1 MKAFYKE
8 DIITDYK
15 PLDFESEEPFIII
28 TEEEYQ
34 NAITSNEIMV
44 NLNGKMQPYSAL
56 LQYYKKY
63 KEGEII
69 AQHHQVNLKPA
80 IHSAY
85 LVIDNVKSDIIVD
98 FAFKV
103 METGASVVN
112 PCIILLATIILQDNN
127 FATEFNYSAKKVVN
141 NVITDENIV
150 ICLDKNLALSIL
162 GHLAQRTDNLSKIL
176 ANYLQQLNDCK
187 TIEEVKSINPIF
199 NY

>member
-8 DIITDYK
+8 DIIIDYK
-15 PLDFESEEPFIII
+15 PLNFESEEPFIII

-34 NAITSNEIMV
+34 NAINSNEIMV
-44 NLNGKMQPYSAL
+44 NLNGKIQPYFAL
-56 LQYYKKY
+56 LEYYKKY

-69 AQHHQVNLKPA
+69 AQHHQENLKPA

-85 LVIDNVKSDIIVD
+85 LIIDGKKSNVIVD
-98 FAFKV
+98 FVFKV
-103 METGASVVN
+103 MKTGGSIIN
-112 PCIILLATIILQDNN
+112 PCTILLITIILQDNN
-127 FATEFNYSAKKVVN
+127 FTTEFHYPTKKVVN

-162 GHLAQRTDNLSKIL
+162 GHLAQRTNNLSKVL
-176 ANYLQQLNDCK
+176 AKYLQQLNKCK

-199 NY
+199 

>member
-8 DIITDYK
+8 DIIIDYK
-15 PLDFESEEPFIII
+15 PLDFESDEPFIII

-34 NAITSNEIMV
+34 NAITSNKIMV
-44 NLNGKMQPYSAL
+44 NINGKIQPYSAL

-63 KEGEII
+63 KESEILS
-69 AQHHQVNLKPA
+69 QHHQVNLKPA

-85 LVIDNVKSDIIVD
+85 LMIDGKKSDIIVD

-103 METGASVVN
+103 MKTGSSVIN
-112 PCIILLATIILQDNN
+112 PCVILLVTIILQDNN
-127 FATEFNYSAKKVVN
+127 FSTEFNYFAKKVVN

-150 ICLDKNLALSIL
+150 ICLNKNLALSIL
-162 GHLAQRTDNLSKIL
+162 GHLAQRTDNLSKVL

-187 TIEEVKSINPIF
+187 TIEEVKSIKPIF
-199 NY
+199 